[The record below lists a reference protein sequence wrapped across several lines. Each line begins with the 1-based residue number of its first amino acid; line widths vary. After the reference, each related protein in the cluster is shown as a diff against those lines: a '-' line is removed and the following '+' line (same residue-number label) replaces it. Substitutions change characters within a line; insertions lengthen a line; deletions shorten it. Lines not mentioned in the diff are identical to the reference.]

1 MTGFTAGARR
11 RARGT
16 AEYQAEAAILRAEIE
31 AEFEPLL
38 AKAGFFRRLRLRYQ
52 CRRRIEQAVAEIA
65 PDRALYL

>member
-1 MTGFTAGARR
+1 MTGFTADARR
-11 RARGT
+11 RARNSV
-16 AEYQAEAAILRAEIE
+16 EYQVEAAILRAEIE

-38 AKAGFFRRLRLRYQ
+38 AKAGFFGRLRLRHQ